1 MKRLLI
7 LTVTAILFVPL
18 IDIGAQERG
27 SGTYRTCTWSL
38 YGEAGATMS
47 HGIGISN
54 VNAAPWTSVSPEIGA
69 GVSFNIRPWIRL
81 GLNYDFSKYARE
93 LRFNKLQP
101 LDTPAGDGTI
111 DTDGTHTGDLSGD
124 FSGEIIPDIDG
135 TPAGDRLLLEKTG
148 GLAYTKMWTHY
159 HATDLTLE
167 FNVME
172 IWKNRTDKRFNLYA
186 GAGFGW
192 LFAKGN
198 TYNIAMGNER
208 WKEKYKETTD
218 IWLKAEN
225 TRHNYNSGYVPM
237 LVSAEFDVTPIVTL
251 GLQGNYKRLLK
262 CDNAPKGIGTVSMV
276 VRLNLLGGKSGYKSK
291 ASRLRESEN
300 ALAAMRDMNEV
311 LKDECEDSMSD
322 LKDELAESQHEIEKL
337 KSQLEGLKKENE
349 ELKTQVEEKP
359 EMSRDTIGNICV
371 MFDFDSYKLRPQA
384 KAELNDF
391 ANRLKSMEG
400 YDLVVIGEASAIGD
414 SGYNQRLS
422 ERRIGSV
429 INYLGKKGIDCSSAY
444 RQALGDSRNDKSESA
459 QRATI
464 LVISNE

>member
-1 MKRLLI
+1 MNRLLT
-7 LTVTAILFVPL
+7 LTVIALLFVPI

-93 LRFNKLQP
+93 LRFDKLQP
-101 LDTPAGDGTI
+101 LGDSAGDGTI
-111 DTDGTHTGDLSGD
+111 DGNLSGD
-124 FSGEIIPDIDG
+124 IVPDIDG
-135 TPAGDRLLLEKTG
+135 KPTGDRLLLEKTG
-148 GLAYTKMWTHY
+148 GLAYTKMWTQY

-192 LFAKGN
+192 LFARGN

-225 TRHNYNSGYVPM
+225 TRHNYNTGYVPM
-237 LVSAEFDVTPIVTL
+237 LVSAEFDVSPIVTL

-291 ASRLRESEN
+291 SGKLRESEN
-300 ALAAMRDMNEV
+300 ALAAMRDMNEAV
-311 LKDECEDSMSD
+311 KEDCEDSVHS
-322 LKDELAESQHEIEKL
+322 LKDDLADSENEVARL
-337 KSQLEGLKKENE
+337 KSELEDLKKENE
-349 ELKTQVEEKP
+349 ALKSQAEEKP
-359 EMSRDTIGNICV
+359 KMSRDTLGNICV
-371 MFDFDSYKLRPQA
+371 MFDFDSSKLLQQA
-384 KAELNDF
+384 KTELDDF
-391 ANRLKSMEG
+391 AKRIKSTEG
-400 YDLVVIGEASAIGD
+400 YELFVTGEASASGD
-414 SGYNQRLS
+414 SRYNLKLS
-422 ERRIGSV
+422 ELRIDSV
-429 INYLGKKGIDCSSAY
+429 ISHLSKKGIDCSRAY
-444 RQALGDSRNDKSESA
+444 RQPLGDTGKDSSKSA
-459 QRATI
+459 QRVTI
-464 LVISNE
+464 LIVSD

>member
-1 MKRLLI
+1 MNRLLT
-7 LTVTAILFVPL
+7 LTVIALLFVPL
-18 IDIGAQERG
+18 IDIGAQERS

-38 YGEAGATMS
+38 YGEAGATMT

-93 LRFNKLQP
+93 LRFDKLQP
-101 LDTPAGDGTI
+101 LGDSAGDGTI
-111 DTDGTHTGDLSGD
+111 DIDGNLSGD
-124 FSGEIIPDIDG
+124 IVPDIDG
-135 TPAGDRLLLEKTG
+135 KPAGDRLLLEKTG
-148 GLAYTKMWTHY
+148 GLAYTKMWTQY

-192 LFAKGN
+192 LFARGN

-225 TRHNYNSGYVPM
+225 TRHNYNTGYVPM
-237 LVSAEFDVTPIVTL
+237 LVSAEFDVSPIVTL

-262 CDNAPKGIGTVSMV
+262 CDKAPKGIGTVSMV

-291 ASRLRESEN
+291 SGKLRESEN
-300 ALAAMRDMNEV
+300 ALAAMRDMNEAV
-311 LKDECEDSMSD
+311 KEDCEDSVHS
-322 LKDELAESQHEIEKL
+322 LKDDLADSENEVARL
-337 KSQLEGLKKENE
+337 KSELEDLKKENE
-349 ELKTQVEEKP
+349 ALKSQAEEKP
-359 EMSRDTIGNICV
+359 KMSRDTLGNICV
-371 MFDFDSYKLRPQA
+371 MFDFDSSKLRKQA
-384 KAELNDF
+384 KTELDDF
-391 ANRLKSMEG
+391 AKRIKSTEG
-400 YDLVVIGEASAIGD
+400 YELFVTGEASASGD
-414 SGYNQRLS
+414 SRYNLKLS
-422 ERRIGSV
+422 ELRIDSV
-429 INYLGKKGIDCSSAY
+429 ISHLSKKGIDCSRAY
-444 RQALGDSRNDKSESA
+444 RQPLGDIGKDSSKSA
-459 QRATI
+459 QRVTI
-464 LVISNE
+464 LIVSD

>member
-1 MKRLLI
+1 MNRLLTLI
-7 LTVTAILFVPL
+7 VIVLLFVPL

-93 LRFNKLQP
+93 LRFDKLQP
-101 LDTPAGDGTI
+101 LGDSAGDGTI
-111 DTDGTHTGDLSGD
+111 DIDGDLSGD
-124 FSGEIIPDIDG
+124 ILPDIDG
-135 TPAGDRLLLEKTG
+135 SVTGDRLLLERTG
-148 GLAYTKMWTHY
+148 GLAYTKMWTQY

-192 LFAKGN
+192 LFARGN

-208 WKEKYKETTD
+208 WKEMYKETTD

-225 TRHNYNSGYVPM
+225 TRHNYNTGYVPM
-237 LVSAEFDVTPIVTL
+237 LVSAEFDVSPIVTL

-291 ASRLRESEN
+291 SGKLRESQN
-300 ALAAMRDMNEV
+300 ALAAMRDMNEAV
-311 LKDECEDSMSD
+311 KEDCEDSVHS
-322 LKDELAESQHEIEKL
+322 LKDDLADSETEVARLTSELED
-337 KSQLEGLKKENE
+337 LKKENE
-349 ELKTQVEEKP
+349 ALKSQAEEKP
-359 EMSRDTIGNICV
+359 KMSRDTIGNICV
-371 MFDFDSYKLRPQA
+371 MFDFDSSKLRKQA
-384 KAELNDF
+384 KTELDDF
-391 ANRLKSMEG
+391 AKRIKSTEG
-400 YDLVVIGEASAIGD
+400 YALFVTGEASASGD
-414 SGYNQRLS
+414 SRYNLKLS
-422 ERRIGSV
+422 ELRIDSV
-429 INYLGKKGIDCSSAY
+429 ISHLSKKGIDCSRAY
-444 RQALGDSRNDKSESA
+444 RQPLGDTGKDSSKSA
-459 QRATI
+459 QRVTI
-464 LVISNE
+464 LIVSD

>member
-1 MKRLLI
+1 MNRLLT
-7 LTVTAILFVPL
+7 LTVIVLLFVPI

-93 LRFNKLQP
+93 LRFDKLQP
-101 LDTPAGDGTI
+101 LGDFAGDGTI
-111 DTDGTHTGDLSGD
+111 DIDGNLSGD
-124 FSGEIIPDIDG
+124 ILPDIDG
-135 TPAGDRLLLEKTG
+135 SVTGDRLLLEKTG
-148 GLAYTKMWTHY
+148 GLAYTKMWTQY

-192 LFAKGN
+192 LFARGN

-225 TRHNYNSGYVPM
+225 TRHNYNTGYVPM
-237 LVSAEFDVTPIVTL
+237 LVSAEFDVSPIVTL

-276 VRLNLLGGKSGYKSK
+276 VRLNLLGGKSGYVSK
-291 ASRLRESEN
+291 ASKLRESEN
-300 ALAAMRDMNEV
+300 ALAAMRDMNEAV
-311 LKDECEDSMSD
+311 KVDCEDSVHS
-322 LKDELAESQHEIEKL
+322 LKDDLADSENEVARL
-337 KSQLEGLKKENE
+337 KSELEDLKKENE
-349 ELKTQVEEKP
+349 ALKSQAEEKP
-359 EMSRDTIGNICV
+359 KMSRDTLGNICV
-371 MFDFDSYKLRPQA
+371 MFDFDSSKLRRQA
-384 KAELNDF
+384 KTELDDF
-391 ANRLKSMEG
+391 AKRIKSTEG
-400 YDLVVIGEASAIGD
+400 YELFVTGEASASGD
-414 SGYNQRLS
+414 SRYNLKLS
-422 ERRIGSV
+422 ELRIDSV
-429 INYLGKKGIDCSSAY
+429 ISHLNKKGIDCSRVY
-444 RQALGDSRNDKSESA
+444 RQPLGDTGKDSSKSA
-459 QRATI
+459 QRVTI
-464 LVISNE
+464 LIVSD

>member
-1 MKRLLI
+1 MNRLLT
-7 LTVTAILFVPL
+7 LTIIVLLFVPL

-93 LRFNKLQP
+93 LRFDKLQP
-101 LDTPAGDGTI
+101 LGDSAGDGTI
-111 DTDGTHTGDLSGD
+111 DIDGNLSGD
-124 FSGEIIPDIDG
+124 IVPDIDG
-135 TPAGDRLLLEKTG
+135 KPAGDRLLLEKTG
-148 GLAYTKMWTHY
+148 GLAYTKMWTQY

-192 LFAKGN
+192 LFARGN

-208 WKEKYKETTD
+208 WKEKYKETTN

-225 TRHNYNSGYVPM
+225 TRHNYNTGYVPM
-237 LVSAEFDVTPIVTL
+237 LVSAEFDVSPIVTL

-262 CDNAPKGIGTVSMV
+262 CDKAPKGIGTVSMV

-291 ASRLRESEN
+291 SGKLRESEN
-300 ALAAMRDMNEV
+300 ALAAMRDMNEDV
-311 LKDECEDSMSD
+311 KEDCEDSVHS
-322 LKDELAESQHEIEKL
+322 LKDDLADSENEVARL
-337 KSQLEGLKKENE
+337 KSELEDLKKENE
-349 ELKTQVEEKP
+349 ALKSQSEEKP
-359 EMSRDTIGNICV
+359 KMSRDTLGNICV
-371 MFDFDSYKLRPQA
+371 MFDFDSSKLRKQA
-384 KAELNDF
+384 KTELDDF
-391 ANRLKSMEG
+391 ARNIKLTEG
-400 YDLVVIGEASAIGD
+400 YELFVTGEASASGD
-414 SGYNQRLS
+414 SRYNLKLS
-422 ERRIGSV
+422 ELRIDSV
-429 INYLGKKGIDCSSAY
+429 ISHLSKKGIDCSRAY
-444 RQALGDSRNDKSESA
+444 RQPLGDTGKDSSKSA
-459 QRATI
+459 QRVTI
-464 LVISNE
+464 LIVSD

>member
-1 MKRLLI
+1 MKRLLT
-7 LTVTAILFVPL
+7 LTLTAILFVPL

-93 LRFNKLQP
+93 LRFDKLQP
-101 LDTPAGDGTI
+101 FGD
-111 DTDGTHTGDLSGD
+111 S
-124 FSGEIIPDIDG
+124 
-135 TPAGDRLLLEKTG
+135 ARDRLLLEKTG
-148 GLAYTKMWTHY
+148 GLAYTKMWTQY

-208 WKEKYKETTD
+208 WKEKYKETTN

-225 TRHNYNSGYVPM
+225 TRHNYNTGYVPM
-237 LVSAEFDVTPIVTL
+237 LVSAEFDVSPIVTL

-276 VRLNLLGGKSGYKSK
+276 VRLNLLGGRSGYKSK
-291 ASRLRESEN
+291 SHILRESQN
-300 ALAAMRDMNEV
+300 ALAAMTDMNEAV
-311 LKDECEDSMSD
+311 KEDYEDSVHSLKDDLADS
-322 LKDELAESQHEIEKL
+322 ENEVARL
-337 KSQLEGLKKENE
+337 KSELEDLKKENE
-349 ELKTQVEEKP
+349 ALKSQAEEKP
-359 EMSRDTIGNICV
+359 KMSRDTLGNICV
-371 MFDFDSYKLRPQA
+371 MFDFDSSKLRKQA
-384 KAELNDF
+384 KTELDDF
-391 ANRLKSMEG
+391 AKRIKSTEG
-400 YDLVVIGEASAIGD
+400 YELFVTGEASAGGD
-414 SGYNQRLS
+414 SRYNLKLS
-422 ERRIGSV
+422 ELRIDSV
-429 INYLGKKGIDCSSAY
+429 VSHLSKKGIDCSRAY
-444 RQALGDSRNDKSESA
+444 RQPLGDTGKDSSKSA
-459 QRATI
+459 QRVTI
-464 LVISNE
+464 LIVSD

>member
-1 MKRLLI
+1 M
-7 LTVTAILFVPL
+7 PL

-38 YGEAGATMS
+38 YGEAGATTS

-101 LDTPAGDGTI
+101 LDTPAGDGII
-111 DTDGTHTGDLSGD
+111 DTDGTHAGDLSGD

-148 GLAYTKMWTHY
+148 GLAYTKMWAHY

-237 LVSAEFDVTPIVTL
+237 LVSAEFDVSPIVTL
-251 GLQGNYKRLLK
+251 GLQGNYKRLFK
-262 CDNAPKGIGTVSMV
+262 CDNSPKGIGTVSMV

-311 LKDECEDSMSD
+311 LKDECEDSMND

-349 ELKTQVEEKP
+349 ELKTQSDEKP
-359 EMSRDTIGNICV
+359 KRDTLDTGCAQ
-371 MFDFDSYKLRPQA
+371 FDFDSYKLRPQA

-391 ANRLKSMEG
+391 ANRLKSKEG

-422 ERRIGSV
+422 ERRIDSV
-429 INYLGKKGIDCSSAY
+429 INYLSKNGIDCSRAY

-464 LVISNE
+464 LVVSD

>member
-1 MKRLLI
+1 MKRS
-7 LTVTAILFVPL
+7 LTLTLTLTAILFVPL

-27 SGTYRTCTWSL
+27 SWTYRTCTWSL

-93 LRFNKLQP
+93 LRFDK
-101 LDTPAGDGTI
+101 
-111 DTDGTHTGDLSGD
+111 
-124 FSGEIIPDIDG
+124 
-135 TPAGDRLLLEKTG
+135 LLLEKTG
-148 GLAYTKMWTHY
+148 GLAYTKMWTQY
-159 HATDLTLE
+159 HAADLTLE

-192 LFAKGN
+192 LLARGN

-225 TRHNYNSGYVPM
+225 TRHNYNTGYVPM
-237 LVSAEFDVTPIVTL
+237 LVSAEFDVSPIVTL

-291 ASRLRESEN
+291 SHILRESQN
-300 ALAAMRDMNEV
+300 ALAAMRDMNEAV
-311 LKDECEDSMSD
+311 KEDCEDSVHS
-322 LKDELAESQHEIEKL
+322 LKDDLADSENEVARL
-337 KSQLEGLKKENE
+337 KSELEDLKKENDA
-349 ELKTQVEEKP
+349 LKSQSEEKP

-371 MFDFDSYKLRPQA
+371 MFDFDSSKLRQQA
-384 KAELNDF
+384 KTELDDF
-391 ANRLKSMEG
+391 AKRIKSTEG
-400 YDLVVIGEASAIGD
+400 YELFVTGEASASGD
-414 SGYNQRLS
+414 SRYNLKLS
-422 ERRIGSV
+422 ELRIDSV
-429 INYLGKKGIDCSSAY
+429 ISHLSKKGIDCSRAY
-444 RQALGDSRNDKSESA
+444 RQPLGDIGKDSSKSA
-459 QRATI
+459 QRVTI
-464 LVISNE
+464 LIVSD

>member
-1 MKRLLI
+1 MNRLLT
-7 LTVTAILFVPL
+7 LTVIVLLFVPI

-27 SGTYRTCTWSL
+27 SGTYRACTWSL

-93 LRFNKLQP
+93 LRFDKLQP
-101 LDTPAGDGTI
+101 LGDSAGDGTI
-111 DTDGTHTGDLSGD
+111 DIDGNLSGD
-124 FSGEIIPDIDG
+124 ILPDIDG
-135 TPAGDRLLLEKTG
+135 SVTGDRLLLEKTG
-148 GLAYTKMWTHY
+148 GLAYTKMWTQY
-159 HATDLTLE
+159 HAADLTLE

-192 LFAKGN
+192 LFARGN

-225 TRHNYNSGYVPM
+225 TRHNYNTGYVPM
-237 LVSAEFDVTPIVTL
+237 LVSAEFDVSPIVTL

-276 VRLNLLGGKSGYKSK
+276 VRLNLLGGKSGYVSKSHI
-291 ASRLRESEN
+291 LRESQN
-300 ALAAMRDMNEV
+300 ALAAMTDMNEAV
-311 LKDECEDSMSD
+311 KEDCEDSVHS
-322 LKDELAESQHEIEKL
+322 LKDDLADSENEVARL
-337 KSQLEGLKKENE
+337 KSELEDLKKENE
-349 ELKTQVEEKP
+349 ALKSQAEEKP
-359 EMSRDTIGNICV
+359 KMSRDTLGNICV
-371 MFDFDSYKLRPQA
+371 MFDFDSSKLRKQA
-384 KAELNDF
+384 KTELDDF
-391 ANRLKSMEG
+391 AKRIKSTEG
-400 YDLVVIGEASAIGD
+400 YELFVTGEASASGD
-414 SGYNQRLS
+414 SRYNLKLS
-422 ERRIGSV
+422 ELRIDSV
-429 INYLGKKGIDCSSAY
+429 ISHLSKKGIDCSRAY
-444 RQALGDSRNDKSESA
+444 RQPLGDIGKDSSKSA
-459 QRATI
+459 QRVTI
-464 LVISNE
+464 LIVSD

>member
-1 MKRLLI
+1 M
-7 LTVTAILFVPL
+7 PL

-27 SGTYRTCTWSL
+27 IGTYRTCTWSL
-38 YGEAGATMS
+38 YGEAGATTS

-93 LRFNKLQP
+93 LRFNKLQS

-148 GLAYTKMWTHY
+148 GLAYTKMWAHY

-225 TRHNYNSGYVPM
+225 TRHNYNTGYVPM
-237 LVSAEFDVTPIVTL
+237 MVSAEFDVSPIVTL

-349 ELKTQVEEKP
+349 ELKTQADEKP

-422 ERRIGSV
+422 ERRIDSV
-429 INYLGKKGIDCSSAY
+429 INHLGKKGIDCSSAY

>member
-1 MKRLLI
+1 M
-7 LTVTAILFVPL
+7 PL

-101 LDTPAGDGTI
+101 LDTPAGNGTI
-111 DTDGTHTGDLSGD
+111 DTDGAHTGDLSGD

-337 KSQLEGLKKENE
+337 KSELEGLKKENE

-359 EMSRDTIGNICV
+359 KHDTLDTGCA

-422 ERRIGSV
+422 ERRIDSV

>member
-1 MKRLLI
+1 MKRLLT
-7 LTVTAILFVPL
+7 LTLTAILFVPL

-93 LRFNKLQP
+93 LRFDKLQP
-101 LDTPAGDGTI
+101 FGD
-111 DTDGTHTGDLSGD
+111 S
-124 FSGEIIPDIDG
+124 
-135 TPAGDRLLLEKTG
+135 ARDRLLLEKTG
-148 GLAYTKMWTHY
+148 GLAYTKMWTQY

-192 LFAKGN
+192 LFARGN
-198 TYNIAMGNER
+198 TYNIAMGNGR
-208 WKEKYKETTD
+208 WKEKYKETTN

-225 TRHNYNSGYVPM
+225 TRHNYNTGYVPM
-237 LVSAEFDVTPIVTL
+237 LVSAEFDVSPIVTL

-276 VRLNLLGGKSGYKSK
+276 VRLNLLGGRSGYKSK
-291 ASRLRESEN
+291 SHILRESQN
-300 ALAAMRDMNEV
+300 ALAAMTDMNEAV
-311 LKDECEDSMSD
+311 KEDYEDSVHSLKDDLADS
-322 LKDELAESQHEIEKL
+322 ENEVARL
-337 KSQLEGLKKENE
+337 KSELEDLKKENE
-349 ELKTQVEEKP
+349 ALKSQAEEKP
-359 EMSRDTIGNICV
+359 KMSRDTLGNICV
-371 MFDFDSYKLRPQA
+371 MFDFDSSKLRKQA
-384 KAELNDF
+384 KTELDDF
-391 ANRLKSMEG
+391 AKRIKSTEG
-400 YDLVVIGEASAIGD
+400 YELFVTGEASAGGD
-414 SGYNQRLS
+414 SRYNLKLS
-422 ERRIGSV
+422 ELRIDSV
-429 INYLGKKGIDCSSAY
+429 ISHLSKKGIDCSRAY
-444 RQALGDSRNDKSESA
+444 RQPLGDTGKDSSKSA
-459 QRATI
+459 QRVTI
-464 LVISNE
+464 LIVSD

>member
-1 MKRLLI
+1 MNRLLT
-7 LTVTAILFVPL
+7 LTVIVLLFVPI

-69 GVSFNIRPWIRL
+69 GVSFNIRPWVRL

-101 LDTPAGDGTI
+101 FGD
-111 DTDGTHTGDLSGD
+111 S
-124 FSGEIIPDIDG
+124 
-135 TPAGDRLLLEKTG
+135 AGDRLLLEKTG
-148 GLAYTKMWTHY
+148 GLAYTKMWTQY

-192 LFAKGN
+192 LFARGN
-198 TYNIAMGNER
+198 TYSIAMGNER

-225 TRHNYNSGYVPM
+225 TRHNYNTGYVPM
-237 LVSAEFDVTPIVTL
+237 LVSAEFDVNPIVTL
-251 GLQGNYKRLLK
+251 GLQGNYRCLLK

-276 VRLNLLGGKSGYKSK
+276 VRLNLLGGKSGYVSK
-291 ASRLRESEN
+291 ASKLRESEN
-300 ALAAMRDMNEV
+300 ALAAMRDMNEAV
-311 LKDECEDSMSD
+311 KEDCEDSVHS
-322 LKDELAESQHEIEKL
+322 LKDDLADSENEVARL
-337 KSQLEGLKKENE
+337 KSELEDLKKENE
-349 ELKTQVEEKP
+349 ALKSQSEEKP
-359 EMSRDTIGNICV
+359 KMSRDTLANIFV
-371 MFDFDSYKLRPQA
+371 MFDFDSSKLRQQA
-384 KAELNDF
+384 KTELDDF
-391 ANRLKSMEG
+391 ARRIKSTEG
-400 YDLVVIGEASAIGD
+400 YELFVTGEASASGD
-414 SGYNQRLS
+414 SRYNLKLS
-422 ERRIGSV
+422 ELRIDSV
-429 INYLGKKGIDCSSAY
+429 IRHLSKKGIDCSRAY
-444 RQALGDSRNDKSESA
+444 RQPLGDTGKDSSKSA
-459 QRATI
+459 QRVKI
-464 LVISNE
+464 LIVSD

>member
-1 MKRLLI
+1 MNRLLTLI
-7 LTVTAILFVPL
+7 VIVLLFVPI

-38 YGEAGATMS
+38 YGEAGATIS

-54 VNAAPWTSVSPEIGA
+54 VNAAPWTSVCPEIGA

-93 LRFNKLQP
+93 LRFDKLQT
-101 LDTPAGDGTI
+101 LGDSAGDGTI
-111 DTDGTHTGDLSGD
+111 DIDGNLSGD
-124 FSGEIIPDIDG
+124 IVPGIDG
-135 TPAGDRLLLEKTG
+135 SVTGDRLLLEKTG
-148 GLAYTKMWTHY
+148 GLAYTKMWTQY

-192 LFAKGN
+192 LFARGN

-225 TRHNYNSGYVPM
+225 TRHNYNTGYVPM
-237 LVSAEFDVTPIVTL
+237 LVSAEFDVSPIVTL

-291 ASRLRESEN
+291 SGKLRESEN
-300 ALAAMRDMNEV
+300 ALAAVRDMNEAV
-311 LKDECEDSMSD
+311 KEDCEDSVHS
-322 LKDELAESQHEIEKL
+322 LKDDLADSENEVARL
-337 KSQLEGLKKENE
+337 KSELEDLKKENE
-349 ELKTQVEEKP
+349 ALKSQAEENPK
-359 EMSRDTIGNICV
+359 MSRDTLGNICV
-371 MFDFDSYKLRPQA
+371 MFDFDSSKLRKQA
-384 KAELNDF
+384 KTELDDF
-391 ANRLKSMEG
+391 AKRIKSMEG
-400 YDLVVIGEASAIGD
+400 YELFVTGEASASGD
-414 SGYNQRLS
+414 SRYNLKLS
-422 ERRIGSV
+422 ELRIDSV
-429 INYLGKKGIDCSSAY
+429 ISHLSKKGIDCSRAY
-444 RQALGDSRNDKSESA
+444 RQPLGDTGKDSSKSA
-459 QRATI
+459 QRVTI
-464 LVISNE
+464 LIVSD

>member
-18 IDIGAQERG
+18 IDIGAQERS

-135 TPAGDRLLLEKTG
+135 TPAGDRHLLEKTG

-237 LVSAEFDVTPIVTL
+237 LVSAEFDVNPIVTL
-251 GLQGNYKRLLK
+251 GLQGNYKRLFE
-262 CDNAPKGIGTVSMV
+262 CNNAPKGIGTVSMV

-359 EMSRDTIGNICV
+359 KHDTLDTGCA

-459 QRATI
+459 QQATI
-464 LVISNE
+464 LVVSDR

>member
-1 MKRLLI
+1 MNRLLT
-7 LTVTAILFVPL
+7 LTVIVLLFVPI

-54 VNAAPWTSVSPEIGA
+54 VNAAPWTSVCPEIGT

-93 LRFNKLQP
+93 LRFDKLQP
-101 LDTPAGDGTI
+101 LGDFAGDGSI
-111 DTDGTHTGDLSGD
+111 DIDGNLSGD
-124 FSGEIIPDIDG
+124 ILPDIDG
-135 TPAGDRLLLEKTG
+135 SVTEDRLLLEKTG
-148 GLAYTKMWTHY
+148 GLAYTKMWTQY
-159 HATDLTLE
+159 HAADLTLE

-192 LFAKGN
+192 LFARGN

-225 TRHNYNSGYVPM
+225 TRHNYNTGYVPM
-237 LVSAEFDVTPIVTL
+237 LVSAEFDVSPIVTL

-291 ASRLRESEN
+291 SGKLRESEN
-300 ALAAMRDMNEV
+300 ALAAMRDMNEAV
-311 LKDECEDSMSD
+311 KEDCEDSVHS
-322 LKDELAESQHEIEKL
+322 LKDDLADSENEVARL
-337 KSQLEGLKKENE
+337 KSELEDLKKENE
-349 ELKTQVEEKP
+349 ALKSQAEEKP
-359 EMSRDTIGNICV
+359 KMSRDTLGNICV
-371 MFDFDSYKLRPQA
+371 MFDFDSSKLRKQA
-384 KAELNDF
+384 KTELDDF
-391 ANRLKSMEG
+391 AKRIKSTEG
-400 YDLVVIGEASAIGD
+400 YELFVTGEASSSGD
-414 SGYNQRLS
+414 SRYNLKLS
-422 ERRIGSV
+422 ELRIDSV
-429 INYLGKKGIDCSSAY
+429 ISHLSKKGIDCSRAY
-444 RQALGDSRNDKSESA
+444 RQPLGDTGKDSSKSA
-459 QRATI
+459 QRVTI
-464 LVISNE
+464 LIVSD

>member
-1 MKRLLI
+1 MNRLLT
-7 LTVTAILFVPL
+7 LTVIAILFVPL

-93 LRFNKLQP
+93 LRFDKLQP
-101 LDTPAGDGTI
+101 LD
-111 DTDGTHTGDLSGD
+111 
-124 FSGEIIPDIDG
+124 

-148 GLAYTKMWTHY
+148 GLAYTKMWTQY

-192 LFAKGN
+192 LFARGN

-225 TRHNYNSGYVPM
+225 TRHNYSTGYVPM
-237 LVSAEFDVTPIVTL
+237 LVSAEFDVSPIVTL
-251 GLQGNYKRLLK
+251 GLQGSYKRLLK

-276 VRLNLLGGKSGYKSK
+276 VRLNLLGGKSGYVSK
-291 ASRLRESEN
+291 ASKLRESEN
-300 ALAAMRDMNEV
+300 ALAAMRDMNEAV
-311 LKDECEDSMSD
+311 KEDYEDSVHSLKDDLADS
-322 LKDELAESQHEIEKL
+322 ENEVARL
-337 KSQLEGLKKENE
+337 KSELEDLKKENE
-349 ELKTQVEEKP
+349 ALKSQTEEKP
-359 EMSRDTIGNICV
+359 KMSRDTLGNICV
-371 MFDFDSYKLRPQA
+371 MFDFDSSKLRKQA
-384 KAELNDF
+384 KTELDDF
-391 ANRLKSMEG
+391 AKRIKSTEG
-400 YDLVVIGEASAIGD
+400 YELFVTGEASAGGD
-414 SGYNQRLS
+414 SRYNLKLS
-422 ERRIGSV
+422 ELRIDSV
-429 INYLGKKGIDCSSAY
+429 ISHLSKKGIDCSRAY
-444 RQALGDSRNDKSESA
+444 RQPLGDTEKDSSKSA
-459 QRATI
+459 QRVTI
-464 LVISNE
+464 LIVSD

>member
-1 MKRLLI
+1 MNRLLI
-7 LTVTAILFVPL
+7 LTLTLTAILFVPL

-69 GVSFNIRPWIRL
+69 GVSFNLRPWIRL

-237 LVSAEFDVTPIVTL
+237 LVSAEFDVNPIVTL

-349 ELKTQVEEKP
+349 ELKTQVEEQPKH
-359 EMSRDTIGNICV
+359 DTLDTGCA

>member
-1 MKRLLI
+1 MNRLLI
-7 LTVTAILFVPL
+7 LTVIALLFVPL

-93 LRFNKLQP
+93 LRFDKLQP
-101 LDTPAGDGTI
+101 LGDFAGDGTI
-111 DTDGTHTGDLSGD
+111 DIDGNLSGD
-124 FSGEIIPDIDG
+124 IVPDIDG
-135 TPAGDRLLLEKTG
+135 SVTGNRLLLEKTG
-148 GLAYTKMWTHY
+148 GLAYTKMWSQY

-192 LFAKGN
+192 LFARGN

-208 WKEKYKETTD
+208 WKEKYKETTN

-225 TRHNYNSGYVPM
+225 TRHNYNTGYVPM
-237 LVSAEFDVTPIVTL
+237 LVSAEFDVSPIVTL

-291 ASRLRESEN
+291 SGKLRESEN
-300 ALAAMRDMNEV
+300 ALATMRDMNEAV
-311 LKDECEDSMSD
+311 KEDCEDSVHS
-322 LKDELAESQHEIEKL
+322 LKDDLADSENEVARL
-337 KSQLEGLKKENE
+337 KSELEDLKKENE
-349 ELKTQVEEKP
+349 ALKSQSEEKP
-359 EMSRDTIGNICV
+359 KMSRDTLGNICV
-371 MFDFDSYKLRPQA
+371 MFDFDSSKLRKQA
-384 KAELNDF
+384 KTELDDF
-391 ANRLKSMEG
+391 AKRIKSTESSE
-400 YDLVVIGEASAIGD
+400 LFVTGEASASGD
-414 SGYNQRLS
+414 SRYNLKLS
-422 ERRIGSV
+422 ELRIDSV
-429 INYLGKKGIDCSSAY
+429 ISHLSKKGIDCSRAY
-444 RQALGDSRNDKSESA
+444 RQPLGDTGKDSSKSA
-459 QRATI
+459 QRVTI
-464 LVISNE
+464 LIVSD

>member
-1 MKRLLI
+1 MNRLLT
-7 LTVTAILFVPL
+7 LTVIVLLFVPI

-93 LRFNKLQP
+93 LRFDKLQP
-101 LDTPAGDGTI
+101 LGDSAGDGTI
-111 DTDGTHTGDLSGD
+111 DIDGNLSGD
-124 FSGEIIPDIDG
+124 ILPDIDG
-135 TPAGDRLLLEKTG
+135 KPAGDRLLLEKTG
-148 GLAYTKMWTHY
+148 GLAYTKMWTQY
-159 HATDLTLE
+159 HAADLTLE

-192 LFAKGN
+192 LFARGN

-225 TRHNYNSGYVPM
+225 TRHNYNTGYVPM
-237 LVSAEFDVTPIVTL
+237 LVSAEFDVSPIVTL

-291 ASRLRESEN
+291 SHKLRESEN

-311 LKDECEDSMSD
+311 VKEDCEDSVHS
-322 LKDELAESQHEIEKL
+322 LKDDLADSENEVARL
-337 KSQLEGLKKENE
+337 KSELEDLKKENDA
-349 ELKTQVEEKP
+349 LKSKAEEKP
-359 EMSRDTIGNICV
+359 KMSRDTLASICV
-371 MFDFDSYKLRPQA
+371 MFDFDSSKLRKQA
-384 KAELNDF
+384 KTELDDF
-391 ANRLKSMEG
+391 AKRIKSTEG
-400 YDLVVIGEASAIGD
+400 YELFVTGEASSSGD
-414 SGYNQRLS
+414 SRYNLKLS
-422 ERRIGSV
+422 ELRIDSV
-429 INYLGKKGIDCSSAY
+429 ISHLSKKGIDCSRAY
-444 RQALGDSRNDKSESA
+444 RQPLGDTGKDSSKSA
-459 QRATI
+459 QRVTI
-464 LVISNE
+464 LIVSD

>member
-1 MKRLLI
+1 MKRLLT
-7 LTVTAILFVPL
+7 LTLTAILFVPL

-47 HGIGISN
+47 HSIGISN

-93 LRFNKLQP
+93 LRFDKLQP
-101 LDTPAGDGTI
+101 FGD
-111 DTDGTHTGDLSGD
+111 S
-124 FSGEIIPDIDG
+124 
-135 TPAGDRLLLEKTG
+135 ARDRLLLEKTG
-148 GLAYTKMWTHY
+148 GLAYTKMWTQY

-172 IWKNRTDKRFNLYA
+172 IWKNRADKRFNLYA

-192 LFAKGN
+192 LFARGN

-208 WKEKYKETTD
+208 WKEKYKETTN

-225 TRHNYNSGYVPM
+225 TRHNYNTGYVPM
-237 LVSAEFDVTPIVTL
+237 LVSAEFDVSPIVTL

-291 ASRLRESEN
+291 SHILRESQN
-300 ALAAMRDMNEV
+300 ALAAMTDMNEAV
-311 LKDECEDSMSD
+311 KEDYEDSVHSLKDDLADS
-322 LKDELAESQHEIEKL
+322 ENEVARL
-337 KSQLEGLKKENE
+337 KSELEDLKKENE
-349 ELKTQVEEKP
+349 SLKSQAEEKP
-359 EMSRDTIGNICV
+359 KMSRDTLGNICV
-371 MFDFDSYKLRPQA
+371 MFDFDSSKLRKQA
-384 KAELNDF
+384 KTELDDF
-391 ANRLKSMEG
+391 AKRIKSTEG
-400 YDLVVIGEASAIGD
+400 YELFVTGEASAGGD
-414 SGYNQRLS
+414 SRYNLKLS
-422 ERRIGSV
+422 ELRIDSV
-429 INYLGKKGIDCSSAY
+429 ISHLSKKGIDCSRAY
-444 RQALGDSRNDKSESA
+444 RQPLGDTGKDSSKSA
-459 QRATI
+459 QRVTI
-464 LVISNE
+464 LIVSD

>member
-1 MKRLLI
+1 MKRLLT
-7 LTVTAILFVPL
+7 LTAILFVSL

-93 LRFNKLQP
+93 LRFDKLQP
-101 LDTPAGDGTI
+101 FGD
-111 DTDGTHTGDLSGD
+111 S
-124 FSGEIIPDIDG
+124 
-135 TPAGDRLLLEKTG
+135 ARDRLLLEKTG
-148 GLAYTKMWTHY
+148 GLAYTKMWTQY

-192 LFAKGN
+192 LFARGN

-225 TRHNYNSGYVPM
+225 TRHNYNTGYVPM
-237 LVSAEFDVTPIVTL
+237 LVSAEFDVSPIVTL

-276 VRLNLLGGKSGYKSK
+276 VRLNLLGGRSGYKSK
-291 ASRLRESEN
+291 SHILRESQN
-300 ALAAMRDMNEV
+300 ALAAMTDMNEAV
-311 LKDECEDSMSD
+311 KEDYEDSVHSLKDDLADS
-322 LKDELAESQHEIEKL
+322 ENEVARL
-337 KSQLEGLKKENE
+337 KSELEDLKKENE
-349 ELKTQVEEKP
+349 ALKSQAEEKP
-359 EMSRDTIGNICV
+359 KMSRDTLGNICV
-371 MFDFDSYKLRPQA
+371 MFDFDSSKLRKQA
-384 KAELNDF
+384 KTELDDF
-391 ANRLKSMEG
+391 AKRIKSTEG
-400 YDLVVIGEASAIGD
+400 YELFVTGEASAGGD
-414 SGYNQRLS
+414 SRYNLKLS
-422 ERRIGSV
+422 ELRIDSV
-429 INYLGKKGIDCSSAY
+429 VSHLSKKGIDCSRAY
-444 RQALGDSRNDKSESA
+444 RQPLGDTGKDSSKSA
-459 QRATI
+459 QRVTI
-464 LVISNE
+464 LIVSD

>member
-1 MKRLLI
+1 MNRLLI
-7 LTVTAILFVPL
+7 LTVIALLFVPL

-38 YGEAGATMS
+38 YGEAGVTMS

-93 LRFNKLQP
+93 LRFDKLQP
-101 LDTPAGDGTI
+101 LGDSAGDGTI
-111 DTDGTHTGDLSGD
+111 DIDGNLSGD
-124 FSGEIIPDIDG
+124 IVPDIDG
-135 TPAGDRLLLEKTG
+135 KPAGDRLLLEKTG
-148 GLAYTKMWTHY
+148 GLAYTKMWTQY
-159 HATDLTLE
+159 HAADLTLE

-192 LFAKGN
+192 LFAMGN

-225 TRHNYNSGYVPM
+225 TRHNYNTGYVPM
-237 LVSAEFDVTPIVTL
+237 LVSAEFDVSPIVTL

-291 ASRLRESEN
+291 SHILRESQN
-300 ALAAMRDMNEV
+300 ALAAMTEMNEAV
-311 LKDECEDSMSD
+311 KEDCEDSVHS
-322 LKDELAESQHEIEKL
+322 LKDDLADSENEVARL
-337 KSQLEGLKKENE
+337 KSELEDLKKENE
-349 ELKTQVEEKP
+349 ALKSQAEEKP
-359 EMSRDTIGNICV
+359 KMSRDTLGNICV
-371 MFDFDSYKLRPQA
+371 MFDFDSCKLRKQA
-384 KAELNDF
+384 KTELDDF
-391 ANRLKSMEG
+391 AKRIKSTEG
-400 YDLVVIGEASAIGD
+400 YELFVTGEASASGD
-414 SGYNQRLS
+414 SRYNLKLS
-422 ERRIGSV
+422 ELRIDSV
-429 INYLGKKGIDCSSAY
+429 ISHLSKKGIDCSRAY
-444 RQALGDSRNDKSESA
+444 RQPLGDTGKDSSKSA
-459 QRATI
+459 QRVTI
-464 LVISNE
+464 LIVSD

>member
-1 MKRLLI
+1 MKRLLT
-7 LTVTAILFVPL
+7 LTLTAILFVPL

-93 LRFNKLQP
+93 LRFDKLQP
-101 LDTPAGDGTI
+101 FGD
-111 DTDGTHTGDLSGD
+111 S
-124 FSGEIIPDIDG
+124 
-135 TPAGDRLLLEKTG
+135 ARDRLLLEKTG
-148 GLAYTKMWTHY
+148 GLAYTKMWTQY

-192 LFAKGN
+192 LFARGN

-208 WKEKYKETTD
+208 WKEKYKETTN

-225 TRHNYNSGYVPM
+225 TRHNYNTGYVPM
-237 LVSAEFDVTPIVTL
+237 LVSAEFDVSPIVTL

-276 VRLNLLGGKSGYKSK
+276 VRLNLLGGRSGYKSK
-291 ASRLRESEN
+291 SHILRESQN
-300 ALAAMRDMNEV
+300 ALAAMTDMNEAV
-311 LKDECEDSMSD
+311 KEDYEDSVHSLKDDLADS
-322 LKDELAESQHEIEKL
+322 ENEVARL
-337 KSQLEGLKKENE
+337 KSELEDLKKENE
-349 ELKTQVEEKP
+349 ALKSQAEEKP
-359 EMSRDTIGNICV
+359 KMSRDTLGNICV
-371 MFDFDSYKLRPQA
+371 MFDFDSSKLRKQA
-384 KAELNDF
+384 KTELDDF
-391 ANRLKSMEG
+391 AKRIKSTEG
-400 YDLVVIGEASAIGD
+400 YELFVTGEASAGGD
-414 SGYNQRLS
+414 SRYNLKLS
-422 ERRIGSV
+422 ELRIDSV
-429 INYLGKKGIDCSSAY
+429 VSHLSKKGIDCSRAY
-444 RQALGDSRNDKSESA
+444 RQPLGDTGKDSSKSA
-459 QRATI
+459 QRVTI
-464 LVISNE
+464 LIVSD

>member
-1 MKRLLI
+1 MNRLLT
-7 LTVTAILFVPL
+7 LTVIVLLFVPI

-54 VNAAPWTSVSPEIGA
+54 VNAAPWTSVCPEIGT

-93 LRFNKLQP
+93 LRFDKLQP
-101 LDTPAGDGTI
+101 LGDSAGDGTI
-111 DTDGTHTGDLSGD
+111 DIDGNLSGD
-124 FSGEIIPDIDG
+124 ILPDIDG
-135 TPAGDRLLLEKTG
+135 KPAGDRLLLEKTG
-148 GLAYTKMWTHY
+148 GLAYTKMWTQY
-159 HATDLTLE
+159 HAADLTLE

-192 LFAKGN
+192 LFARGN

-225 TRHNYNSGYVPM
+225 TRHNYNAGYVPM
-237 LVSAEFDVTPIVTL
+237 LVSAEFDVSPIVTL

-291 ASRLRESEN
+291 SGKLRESEN
-300 ALAAMRDMNEV
+300 ALAAMRDMNEAV
-311 LKDECEDSMSD
+311 KEDCEDSVHS
-322 LKDELAESQHEIEKL
+322 LKDDLADSENEVARL
-337 KSQLEGLKKENE
+337 KSELEDLKKENE
-349 ELKTQVEEKP
+349 ALKSQAEEKP
-359 EMSRDTIGNICV
+359 KMSRDTLGNICV
-371 MFDFDSYKLRPQA
+371 MFDFDSSKLRKQA
-384 KAELNDF
+384 KTELDDF
-391 ANRLKSMEG
+391 AKRIKSTEG
-400 YDLVVIGEASAIGD
+400 YELFVTGEASSSGD
-414 SGYNQRLS
+414 SRYNLKLS
-422 ERRIGSV
+422 ELRIDSV
-429 INYLGKKGIDCSSAY
+429 ISHLSKKGIDCSRAY
-444 RQALGDSRNDKSESA
+444 RQPLGDTGKDSSKSA
-459 QRATI
+459 QRVTI
-464 LVISNE
+464 LIVSD

>member
-1 MKRLLI
+1 M
-7 LTVTAILFVPL
+7 PL

-101 LDTPAGDGTI
+101 LDTPAGNGTI
-111 DTDGTHTGDLSGD
+111 DTDGAHTGDLSGD

-225 TRHNYNSGYVPM
+225 TRHNYNTGYVPM
-237 LVSAEFDVTPIVTL
+237 LVSAEFDVSPIVTL

-311 LKDECEDSMSD
+311 LKDECEDSMND

-371 MFDFDSYKLRPQA
+371 MFDFDSSKLRQQA
-384 KAELNDF
+384 KTELDDF

>member
-1 MKRLLI
+1 MNRLLI
-7 LTVTAILFVPL
+7 LTVIALLFVPL

-93 LRFNKLQP
+93 LRFDKLQP
-101 LDTPAGDGTI
+101 LGDFAGDGTI
-111 DTDGTHTGDLSGD
+111 DIDGNLSGD
-124 FSGEIIPDIDG
+124 IVSGIDG
-135 TPAGDRLLLEKTG
+135 SVTGDRLLLERTG
-148 GLAYTKMWTHY
+148 GLAYTKMWTQY

-192 LFAKGN
+192 LFARCN

-225 TRHNYNSGYVPM
+225 TRHNYNAGYVPM
-237 LVSAEFDVTPIVTL
+237 LVSAEFDVSPIVTL

-291 ASRLRESEN
+291 SGKLRESQN
-300 ALAAMRDMNEV
+300 ALAAMRDMNEAV
-311 LKDECEDSMSD
+311 KEDCEDSVHS
-322 LKDELAESQHEIEKL
+322 LKDDLADSENEVARL
-337 KSQLEGLKKENE
+337 KSELEDLKKENE
-349 ELKTQVEEKP
+349 ALKSQSEEKP
-359 EMSRDTIGNICV
+359 KMSRDTLGSICV
-371 MFDFDSYKLRPQA
+371 MFDFDSSKLRKQA
-384 KAELNDF
+384 KTELDDF
-391 ANRLKSMEG
+391 AKRIKSTEG
-400 YDLVVIGEASAIGD
+400 YELFVTGEASASGD
-414 SGYNQRLS
+414 SRYNLKLS
-422 ERRIGSV
+422 ELRIDSV
-429 INYLGKKGIDCSSAY
+429 VSHLSKKGIDCSRAY
-444 RQALGDSRNDKSESA
+444 RQPLGDTGKDSSKSA
-459 QRATI
+459 QRVTI
-464 LVISNE
+464 LIVSD

>member
-1 MKRLLI
+1 MKRLLT
-7 LTVTAILFVPL
+7 LTVIVLLFVSL

-101 LDTPAGDGTI
+101 LDTPAGDGAI

-225 TRHNYNSGYVPM
+225 TRHNYNTGYVPM
-237 LVSAEFDVTPIVTL
+237 LVSAEFDVSPIVTL

-349 ELKTQVEEKP
+349 ELKTQVDEKP
-359 EMSRDTIGNICV
+359 KRDTLDTGCA
-371 MFDFDSYKLRPQA
+371 MFDFGSSKLRPQA
-384 KAELNDF
+384 KAGLNDF

-422 ERRIGSV
+422 ERRIDSV
-429 INYLGKKGIDCSSAY
+429 INHLGKKGIDCSSAY

-464 LVISNE
+464 LVISNK

>member
-1 MKRLLI
+1 MNRLLI
-7 LTVTAILFVPL
+7 LTLTLTAILFVPL

-81 GLNYDFSKYARE
+81 GLNYDFSKYVRE

-237 LVSAEFDVTPIVTL
+237 LVSAEFDVNPIVTL

-349 ELKTQVEEKP
+349 ELKTQVDEKP
-359 EMSRDTIGNICV
+359 KHDTLDTGCA

-384 KAELNDF
+384 KAGLNDF

-422 ERRIGSV
+422 ERRIDSV

>member
-1 MKRLLI
+1 MKRLLT
-7 LTVTAILFVPL
+7 LTLTAILFVPL

-69 GVSFNIRPWIRL
+69 GVSFNLRPWIRL

-93 LRFNKLQP
+93 LRFNKLQL

-111 DTDGTHTGDLSGD
+111 DTDGTHTGDLSG
-124 FSGEIIPDIDG
+124 EIIPDIDG
-135 TPAGDRLLLEKTG
+135 SVAGDRLLLEKTG

-237 LVSAEFDVTPIVTL
+237 LVSAEFDVSPIVTL
-251 GLQGNYKRLLK
+251 GLQGNYKRLFK

-311 LKDECEDSMSD
+311 LKEECEDSMSD

-359 EMSRDTIGNICV
+359 KHDTLDTGCA

>member
-93 LRFNKLQP
+93 LRFDKLQP
-101 LDTPAGDGTI
+101 FGD
-111 DTDGTHTGDLSGD
+111 S
-124 FSGEIIPDIDG
+124 
-135 TPAGDRLLLEKTG
+135 ARDRLLLEKTG
-148 GLAYTKMWTHY
+148 GLAYTKMWTQY

-172 IWKNRTDKRFNLYA
+172 IWKNRADKRFNLYA

-192 LFAKGN
+192 LFARGN

-208 WKEKYKETTD
+208 WKEKYKETTN

-225 TRHNYNSGYVPM
+225 TRHNYNTGYVPM
-237 LVSAEFDVTPIVTL
+237 LVSAEFDVSPIVTL

-276 VRLNLLGGKSGYKSK
+276 VRLNLLGGKSGYVSK
-291 ASRLRESEN
+291 ASKLRESEN
-300 ALAAMRDMNEV
+300 ALAAMRDMNEAV
-311 LKDECEDSMSD
+311 KEDCEDSVHS
-322 LKDELAESQHEIEKL
+322 LKDDLADSENEVVRL
-337 KSQLEGLKKENE
+337 KSELEDLKKENE
-349 ELKTQVEEKP
+349 ALKSQSEEKP
-359 EMSRDTIGNICV
+359 KMSRDTLGNICV
-371 MFDFDSYKLRPQA
+371 MFDFDSSKLRKQA
-384 KAELNDF
+384 KTELDDF
-391 ANRLKSMEG
+391 AKRIKSTEG
-400 YDLVVIGEASAIGD
+400 YELFVTGEASAGGD
-414 SGYNQRLS
+414 SRYNLKLS
-422 ERRIGSV
+422 ELRIDSV
-429 INYLGKKGIDCSSAY
+429 ISHLSKKGIDCSRAY
-444 RQALGDSRNDKSESA
+444 RQPLGDTGKDSSKSA
-459 QRATI
+459 QRVTI
-464 LVISNE
+464 LIVSD

>member
-1 MKRLLI
+1 M
-7 LTVTAILFVPL
+7 PL

-148 GLAYTKMWTHY
+148 GLAYTKMWAHY

-186 GAGFGW
+186 
-192 LFAKGN
+192 
-198 TYNIAMGNER
+198 
-208 WKEKYKETTD
+208 
-218 IWLKAEN
+218 
-225 TRHNYNSGYVPM
+225 
-237 LVSAEFDVTPIVTL
+237 
-251 GLQGNYKRLLK
+251 
-262 CDNAPKGIGTVSMV
+262 
-276 VRLNLLGGKSGYKSK
+276 
-291 ASRLRESEN
+291 
-300 ALAAMRDMNEV
+300 
-311 LKDECEDSMSD
+311 
-322 LKDELAESQHEIEKL
+322 
-337 KSQLEGLKKENE
+337 
-349 ELKTQVEEKP
+349 
-359 EMSRDTIGNICV
+359 
-371 MFDFDSYKLRPQA
+371 
-384 KAELNDF
+384 
-391 ANRLKSMEG
+391 
-400 YDLVVIGEASAIGD
+400 
-414 SGYNQRLS
+414 
-422 ERRIGSV
+422 
-429 INYLGKKGIDCSSAY
+429 
-444 RQALGDSRNDKSESA
+444 
-459 QRATI
+459 
-464 LVISNE
+464 

>member
-1 MKRLLI
+1 MNRLLI
-7 LTVTAILFVPL
+7 LTVIALLFVPL

-54 VNAAPWTSVSPEIGA
+54 VNAAPWTSVYPEIGA

-93 LRFNKLQP
+93 LRFDKLQP
-101 LDTPAGDGTI
+101 LGDSAGDGTI
-111 DTDGTHTGDLSGD
+111 DIDGNLSGD
-124 FSGEIIPDIDG
+124 IVPDIDG
-135 TPAGDRLLLEKTG
+135 KPAGDRLLLEKTG
-148 GLAYTKMWTHY
+148 GLAYTKMWTQY
-159 HATDLTLE
+159 HAADLTLE

-192 LFAKGN
+192 LFARGN

-225 TRHNYNSGYVPM
+225 TRHNYNTGYVPM
-237 LVSAEFDVTPIVTL
+237 LVSAEFDVSPIVTL

-276 VRLNLLGGKSGYKSK
+276 VRLNLLGGKSGYVSK
-291 ASRLRESEN
+291 VSKLRESEN
-300 ALAAMRDMNEV
+300 ALAAMRDMNEAV
-311 LKDECEDSMSD
+311 KEDCEDSVHS
-322 LKDELAESQHEIEKL
+322 LKDDLADSENEVARL
-337 KSQLEGLKKENE
+337 KSELEDLKKENE
-349 ELKTQVEEKP
+349 ALKSQAEEKP
-359 EMSRDTIGNICV
+359 KMSRDTLGNICV
-371 MFDFDSYKLRPQA
+371 MFDFDSSKLRKQA
-384 KAELNDF
+384 KTELDDF
-391 ANRLKSMEG
+391 ARKIKSTEG
-400 YDLVVIGEASAIGD
+400 YELFVTGEASASGD
-414 SGYNQRLS
+414 SRYNLKLS
-422 ERRIGSV
+422 ELRIDSV
-429 INYLGKKGIDCSSAY
+429 ISHLSKKGIDCSRAY
-444 RQALGDSRNDKSESA
+444 RQPLGDTGKDSSKSA
-459 QRATI
+459 QRVTI
-464 LVISNE
+464 IIVSE

>member
-7 LTVTAILFVPL
+7 LTLTLTAILFVPL

-93 LRFNKLQP
+93 LRFDK
-101 LDTPAGDGTI
+101 
-111 DTDGTHTGDLSGD
+111 
-124 FSGEIIPDIDG
+124 
-135 TPAGDRLLLEKTG
+135 LLLEKTG
-148 GLAYTKMWTHY
+148 GLAYTKMWTQY

-192 LFAKGN
+192 LFARGN

-208 WKEKYKETTD
+208 WKEKYKETTN

-225 TRHNYNSGYVPM
+225 TRHNYNTGYVPM
-237 LVSAEFDVTPIVTL
+237 LVSAEFDVSPIVTL

-291 ASRLRESEN
+291 SHKLRESQN
-300 ALAAMRDMNEV
+300 ALAAMTDVNEAVKEDYEDSLHSLKDDLADSENEV
-311 LKDECEDSMSD
+311 
-322 LKDELAESQHEIEKL
+322 ARL
-337 KSQLEGLKKENE
+337 KSELEDLKKENE
-349 ELKTQVEEKP
+349 SLKSQAEEKP
-359 EMSRDTIGNICV
+359 KMSRDTLGNICV
-371 MFDFDSYKLRPQA
+371 MFDFDSSKLRKQA
-384 KAELNDF
+384 KTELDDF
-391 ANRLKSMEG
+391 AKRIKSTEG
-400 YDLVVIGEASAIGD
+400 YELFVTGEASAGGD
-414 SGYNQRLS
+414 SRYNLKLS
-422 ERRIGSV
+422 ELRIDSV
-429 INYLGKKGIDCSSAY
+429 ISHLSKKGIDCSRAY
-444 RQALGDSRNDKSESA
+444 RQPLGDTGKDSSKSA
-459 QRATI
+459 QRVTI
-464 LVISNE
+464 LIVSD

>member
-1 MKRLLI
+1 MKRI
-7 LTVTAILFVPL
+7 LTLTVIVLLFVPL

-27 SGTYRTCTWSL
+27 SWTYRTCTWSL

-93 LRFNKLQP
+93 LRFDKLQP
-101 LDTPAGDGTI
+101 LGDFAGDGTI
-111 DTDGTHTGDLSGD
+111 DIDGNLSGD
-124 FSGEIIPDIDG
+124 VLPDIDG
-135 TPAGDRLLLEKTG
+135 SVTGDRLLLEKTG
-148 GLAYTKMWTHY
+148 GLAYTKMWTQY

-208 WKEKYKETTD
+208 WKEKYKETT
-218 IWLKAEN
+218 
-225 TRHNYNSGYVPM
+225 RHNYNTGYVPM
-237 LVSAEFDVTPIVTL
+237 LVSAEFDVSPIVTL

-276 VRLNLLGGKSGYKSK
+276 VRLNLLGGKSGYVSK
-291 ASRLRESEN
+291 ASKLRESEN
-300 ALAAMRDMNEV
+300 ALAAMRDMNEAV
-311 LKDECEDSMSD
+311 KEDCEDSVHS
-322 LKDELAESQHEIEKL
+322 LKDDLADSENEVARL
-337 KSQLEGLKKENE
+337 KSELEDLKKENE
-349 ELKTQVEEKP
+349 ALKSQPEEKP
-359 EMSRDTIGNICV
+359 KMSRDTLASICV
-371 MFDFDSYKLRPQA
+371 MFDFDSSKLRQQA
-384 KAELNDF
+384 KTELDDF
-391 ANRLKSMEG
+391 AKRIKSTEG
-400 YDLVVIGEASAIGD
+400 YELFVTGEASASGD
-414 SGYNQRLS
+414 SRYNLKLS
-422 ERRIGSV
+422 ELRIESV
-429 INYLGKKGIDCSSAY
+429 ISHLSKKGIDCSRAY
-444 RQALGDSRNDKSESA
+444 RQPLGDTGKDSSKSA
-459 QRATI
+459 QRVTI
-464 LVISNE
+464 LIVSD

>member
-1 MKRLLI
+1 MKRLLT
-7 LTVTAILFVPL
+7 LTLTAILFVPL

-101 LDTPAGDGTI
+101 LDTPAGDGII

-225 TRHNYNSGYVPM
+225 TRHNYNTGYVPM
-237 LVSAEFDVTPIVTL
+237 LVSAEFDVNPIVTL
-251 GLQGNYKRLLK
+251 GLQGNYKRLFK
-262 CDNAPKGIGTVSMV
+262 CDNAPKGIGAVSMV

-359 EMSRDTIGNICV
+359 KHDTLDTGCA

-422 ERRIGSV
+422 ERRIDSV

>member
-1 MKRLLI
+1 MNRLLT
-7 LTVTAILFVPL
+7 LTVIVLLFVPI

-27 SGTYRTCTWSL
+27 SGTYRACTWSL

-93 LRFNKLQP
+93 LRFDKLQP
-101 LDTPAGDGTI
+101 LGDSAGDGTI
-111 DTDGTHTGDLSGD
+111 DIDGNLSGD
-124 FSGEIIPDIDG
+124 ILPDIDG
-135 TPAGDRLLLEKTG
+135 KPAGDRLLLEKTG
-148 GLAYTKMWTHY
+148 GLAYTKMWTQY
-159 HATDLTLE
+159 HAADLTLE

-192 LFAKGN
+192 LFARGN

-225 TRHNYNSGYVPM
+225 TRHNYNAGYVPM
-237 LVSAEFDVTPIVTL
+237 LVSAEFDVSPIVTL

-276 VRLNLLGGKSGYKSK
+276 VRLNLLGGKSGYVSK
-291 ASRLRESEN
+291 ASKLRESEN
-300 ALAAMRDMNEV
+300 ALAAMRDMNEAV
-311 LKDECEDSMSD
+311 KEDCEDSVHS
-322 LKDELAESQHEIEKL
+322 LKDDLADSENEVARL
-337 KSQLEGLKKENE
+337 KSELEDLKKENE
-349 ELKTQVEEKP
+349 ALKSQAEEKP
-359 EMSRDTIGNICV
+359 KMSRDTLGNICV
-371 MFDFDSYKLRPQA
+371 MFDFDSSKLRKQA
-384 KAELNDF
+384 KTELDDF
-391 ANRLKSMEG
+391 AKRIKSTEG
-400 YDLVVIGEASAIGD
+400 YELFVTGEASASGD
-414 SGYNQRLS
+414 SRYNLKLS
-422 ERRIGSV
+422 ELRIDSV
-429 INYLGKKGIDCSSAY
+429 ISHLSKKGIDCSRAY
-444 RQALGDSRNDKSESA
+444 RQPLGDTGKDSSKSA
-459 QRATI
+459 QRVTI
-464 LVISNE
+464 LIVSD

>member
-1 MKRLLI
+1 MNRLLT
-7 LTVTAILFVPL
+7 LTVIVLLFVPI

-93 LRFNKLQP
+93 LRFDKLQP
-101 LDTPAGDGTI
+101 LGDFAGDGTI
-111 DTDGTHTGDLSGD
+111 DIDGNLSGD
-124 FSGEIIPDIDG
+124 VLPDIDG
-135 TPAGDRLLLEKTG
+135 KPAGDRLLLEKTG
-148 GLAYTKMWTHY
+148 GLAYTKMWTQY
-159 HATDLTLE
+159 HAADLTLE

-192 LFAKGN
+192 LFARGN

-225 TRHNYNSGYVPM
+225 TRHNYNTGYVPM
-237 LVSAEFDVTPIVTL
+237 LVSAEFDVSPIVTL

-291 ASRLRESEN
+291 SGKLRESEN
-300 ALAAMRDMNEV
+300 ALAAMRDMNEAV
-311 LKDECEDSMSD
+311 KEDCEDSVHS
-322 LKDELAESQHEIEKL
+322 LKDDLADSENEVARL
-337 KSQLEGLKKENE
+337 KSELEDLKKENE
-349 ELKTQVEEKP
+349 ALKSQAEEKP
-359 EMSRDTIGNICV
+359 KMSRDTLGNICV
-371 MFDFDSYKLRPQA
+371 MFDFDSSKLRKQA
-384 KAELNDF
+384 KTELDDF
-391 ANRLKSMEG
+391 AKRIKSTEG
-400 YDLVVIGEASAIGD
+400 YELFVTGEASASGD
-414 SGYNQRLS
+414 SRYNLKLS
-422 ERRIGSV
+422 ELRIDSV
-429 INYLGKKGIDCSSAY
+429 ISHLSKKGIDCSRAY
-444 RQALGDSRNDKSESA
+444 RQPLGDIGKDSSKSA
-459 QRATI
+459 QRVTI
-464 LVISNE
+464 LIVSD

>member
-101 LDTPAGDGTI
+101 FGD
-111 DTDGTHTGDLSGD
+111 S
-124 FSGEIIPDIDG
+124 
-135 TPAGDRLLLEKTG
+135 AGDRLLLEKTG
-148 GLAYTKMWTHY
+148 GLAYTKMWTQY

-172 IWKNRTDKRFNLYA
+172 IWKNRADKRFNLYA

-208 WKEKYKETTD
+208 WKEKYKETTN

-225 TRHNYNSGYVPM
+225 TRHNYNTGYVPM
-237 LVSAEFDVTPIVTL
+237 LVSAEFDVSPIVTL

-291 ASRLRESEN
+291 SHMLRESQN
-300 ALAAMRDMNEV
+300 ALAAMTDMNEAV
-311 LKDECEDSMSD
+311 KEDCEDSVNS
-322 LKDELAESQHEIEKL
+322 LKDDLADSENEVARL
-337 KSQLEGLKKENE
+337 KSELEDLKKENE
-349 ELKTQVEEKP
+349 ALKSQSEEKP
-359 EMSRDTIGNICV
+359 KMSRDTLGNICV
-371 MFDFDSYKLRPQA
+371 MFDFDSSKLRKQA
-384 KAELNDF
+384 KTELDDF
-391 ANRLKSMEG
+391 AKRIKSTEG
-400 YDLVVIGEASAIGD
+400 YELFVTGEASASGD
-414 SGYNQRLS
+414 RRYNLKLS
-422 ERRIGSV
+422 ELRIDSV
-429 INYLGKKGIDCSSAY
+429 ISHLSKKGIDCSRAY
-444 RQALGDSRNDKSESA
+444 RQPLGDTGKDSSKSA
-459 QRATI
+459 QRVTI
-464 LVISNE
+464 LIVSD